1 MTTTVSWS
9 RQNPCNDVAFR
20 RLPRTLSS
28 LLVGVRFGAPQCV
41 SGQKDAKDRQAAW
54 NEMADFEKNSISG
67 GDHSGPSQSGI
78 GRAVH
83 VKTTIARCVTLSCV
97 SISGCKSRNRCAS
110 VVMPGNIMLWS
121 YSSLFSRLLGCRL
134 LRCYYN
140 PPWNCRQRGMPAE
153 RRE

>member
-20 RLPRTLSS
+20 LLPRTLSS

-54 NEMADFEKNSISG
+54 DGMADFEKNSISG
-67 GDHSGPSQSGI
+67 GDHSRPSQSGI

-83 VKTTIARCVTLSCV
+83 VKTTIAKVCHAFLRVDQRLEQPQQVCT
-97 SISGCKSRNRCAS
+97 SRP
-110 VVMPGNIMLWS
+110 V
-121 YSSLFSRLLGCRL
+121 
-134 LRCYYN
+134 
-140 PPWNCRQRGMPAE
+140 
-153 RRE
+153 